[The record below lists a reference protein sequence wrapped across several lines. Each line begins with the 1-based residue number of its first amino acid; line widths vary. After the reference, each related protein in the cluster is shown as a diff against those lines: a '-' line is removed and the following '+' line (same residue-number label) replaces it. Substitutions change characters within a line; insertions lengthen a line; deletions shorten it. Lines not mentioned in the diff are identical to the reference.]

1 MKTHWVMDYETM
13 VDCFVAV
20 YEDYKKDDTRV
31 FVISNLRN
39 DIVPLLEFLRDN
51 LKYDQWHI
59 SYNGLNFDSQIT
71 QYILL
76 NARELVYMQGGEI
89 ADLLYMQAQDAIG
102 RKEAGEF
109 LEYSPKD
116 LLIKQIDVFRLNH
129 WDNKAKLSSLK
140 WIQYGMDWENIVD
153 MPLHHTHS
161 ITTQEEQDMVVM
173 YCINDVR
180 STKEIMNRSTELIR
194 LRKTLSEEYKLDLY
208 SASETKISKELFL
221 MFLSKKT
228 GIKKY
233 ELRQMRTI
241 RERIVVRDIL
251 LSYISFKRPEF
262 QQLHEAFKRL
272 IVYPDNTKGAFKHT
286 VKYRGVNTDYA
297 LGGHQMSHHSI
308 LTS

>member
-20 YEDYKKDDTRV
+20 FEDYKADDTHV

-39 DIVPLLEFLRDN
+39 DIIPLLKFLKDN
-51 LKYDQWHI
+51 LKFDQWHI
-59 SYNGLNFDSQIT
+59 SFNGINFDSQIT
-71 QYILL
+71 QHILL
-76 NARELVYMQGGEI
+76 NARRLAYMEGGDIAAELYAE
-89 ADLLYMQAQDAIG
+89 AQDTIA
-102 RKEAGEF
+102 RKDAGEF
-109 LEYSPKD
+109 AKYSPKD
-116 LLIKQIDVFRLNH
+116 LLIKQIDVFKLNH

-140 WIQYGMDWENIVD
+140 WIQYSMDWENIVD

-161 ITTQEEQDMVVM
+161 IKSQAEQDMVVE

-180 STKEIMNRSTELIR
+180 STKEIMVRSTELIR
-194 LRKTLSEEYKLDLY
+194 LRKTLSEEYDLNLY

-241 RERIVVRDIL
+241 RERIVVKDIL
-251 LSYISFKRPEF
+251 LSYISF
-262 QQLHEAFKRL
+262 
-272 IVYPDNTKGAFKHT
+272 
-286 VKYRGVNTDYA
+286 
-297 LGGHQMSHHSI
+297 
-308 LTS
+308 